1 MSGHERPLRL
11 EELTP
16 VQARERL
23 QQQPVLLIPVG
34 GTAALASHLPLGTD
48 TMIVERLADD
58 VSAARGIVRAPV
70 LRYGVYPNSVAHDGG
85 VVLRR
90 KTLHRLVNE
99 LIDSW
104 EDGAG
109 IHRFILL
116 TALANDAHLE
126 ALTTVRTE
134 RAALLAV
141 DVLGF
146 EFAERLS
153 SRDEEARGIEL
164 ATALLDHIAPGVVS
178 GNGSAL
184 SRDRGRDL
192 YHFIMERIL
201 HLVDAAPEEVK

>member
-1 MSGHERPLRL
+1 MNAHERPWRL

-16 VQARERL
+16 VAVRERL
-23 QQQPVLLIPVG
+23 QEQSILLLPVG
-34 GTAALASHLPLGTD
+34 GTAALASHLPLGAD

-58 VSAARGIVRAPV
+58 VSAARGILRAPT
-70 LRYGVYPNSVAHDGG
+70 LRYGVYPSSVAHDGG

-90 KTLHRLVNE
+90 KTLHRLINE

-109 IHRFILL
+109 IKRFIIL

-134 RAALLAV
+134 HAALLAV

-146 EFAERLS
+146 EFAGRLLEPDS
-153 SRDEEARGIEL
+153 MNRGIEL
-164 ATALLDHIAPGVVS
+164 ATALLEYIAPTMVTS
-178 GNGSAL
+178 RPAL
-184 SRDRGRDL
+184 ERGQGREL
-192 YHFIMERIL
+192 HQYIVEQIL
-201 HLVDAAPEEVK
+201 LLVDAAPSEVNQ